1 MSELLNGTEA
11 RLICAGSTLEL
22 EDGVGPPH
30 RLLDRSDGKRSSLT
44 HRQRIRR

>member
-22 EDGVGPPH
+22 EDGVGP
-30 RLLDRSDGKRSSLT
+30 S
-44 HRQRIRR
+44 QRISCSTAQTGKGAA